1 MCFDEISAVPWYW
14 WYLGTGPLLVVLA
27 VVLLPADCF
36 LLLPGIRVAS
46 ETWLPIATEYLQ
58 QISGDTWGLMN
69 VRLLL
74 LTEIAWHCTNWGY
87 CCLCTVW

>member
-1 MCFDEISAVPWYW
+1 MCFDEISAVHWYW
-14 WYLGTGPLLVVLA
+14 WYQGTGGTKVL

-58 QISGDTWGLMN
+58 QISGGTWGLMN

-74 LTEIAWHCTNWGY
+74 LTQTAWHCTNWGY